1 MCSKLNLES
10 SVFIIILDMTS
21 RRIMFAVYKQQS
33 TIGLAL
39 RELKLN
45 QEILG
50 GECQGAMPQTGLSNM
65 TLTWGV
71 QINEQMV

>member
-21 RRIMFAVYKQQS
+21 RRIMFAVSKHQS
-33 TIGLAL
+33 TIDLAL

-45 QEILG
+45 QEMLG
-50 GECQGAMPQTGLSNM
+50 ANVRALCH
-65 TLTWGV
+65 
-71 QINEQMV
+71 

>member
-10 SVFIIILDMTS
+10 SVFIIILEMTS

-50 GECQGAMPQTGLSNM
+50 ANVRALCYRLDHPT
-65 TLTWGV
+65 
-71 QINEQMV
+71 

>member
-50 GECQGAMPQTGLSNM
+50 ANVRALCHRLGHPT
-65 TLTWGV
+65 
-71 QINEQMV
+71 

>member
-45 QEILG
+45 QEMLG
-50 GECQGAMPQTGLSNM
+50 ANVRALCRWLGHPT
-65 TLTWGV
+65 
-71 QINEQMV
+71 

>member
-50 GECQGAMPQTGLSNM
+50 VNVRALCYRLGHPT
-65 TLTWGV
+65 
-71 QINEQMV
+71 

>member
-50 GECQGAMPQTGLSNM
+50 ANVRALCRRLGHPT
-65 TLTWGV
+65 
-71 QINEQMV
+71 

>member
-50 GECQGAMPQTGLSNM
+50 GECQGAMPQTGSSNM

>member
-1 MCSKLNLES
+1 
-10 SVFIIILDMTS
+10 
-21 RRIMFAVYKQQS
+21 MFAVYKQQS

-50 GECQGAMPQTGLSNM
+50 ANVRALCYRLGHPT
-65 TLTWGV
+65 
-71 QINEQMV
+71 

>member
-21 RRIMFAVYKQQS
+21 RRIMFAVYKHQS

-45 QEILG
+45 QEMLG
-50 GECQGAMPQTGLSNM
+50 ANVRVLCHW
-65 TLTWGV
+65 LTWGA

>member
-21 RRIMFAVYKQQS
+21 RRIMFAVYKPQS

-45 QEILG
+45 QEMLG
-50 GECQGAMPQTGLSNM
+50 ENVRALCHWLGHAT
-65 TLTWGV
+65 
-71 QINEQMV
+71 

>member
-21 RRIMFAVYKQQS
+21 RRIRFAVYKQQS

-50 GECQGAMPQTGLSNM
+50 ANVRALCYRLGHPT
-65 TLTWGV
+65 
-71 QINEQMV
+71 